1 MDQGLNWLVAKD
13 INGLAGHFVLAGG
26 LMSAAASDLIF
37 LVVLGAALWW
47 FLPLARDVGKSAAL
61 AAAGAVV
68 VGQVV
73 NLAIGHVIDVPRP
86 FIVHPQQVILLVQA
100 AHDSSFPS
108 DHATAAFSVAA
119 TALLRAM
126 PGRWPLLAAALLIA
140 FARVYVGAHDPLD
153 VIAGA
158 VLGTLWAT
166 VFLRVDARLQAHY
179 LRAIAIARRLRL
191 A

>member
-1 MDQGLNWLVAKD
+1 MDQGLNWHVAKAV
-13 INGLAGHFVLAGG
+13 NGFADHFPLVDG
-26 LMSAAASDLIF
+26 LMRVAASDLIF
-37 LVVLGAALWW
+37 LVILGAALWW

-73 NLAIGHVIDVPRP
+73 NLAIGQLIDVPRP
-86 FIVHPQQVILLVQA
+86 FIAHPQQVILLVQA

-119 TALLRAM
+119 SAFLRVM
-126 PGRWPLLAAALLIA
+126 PGRWSLLAAALLIA
-140 FARVYVGAHDPLD
+140 FARVYVGAHYPLD
-153 VIAGA
+153 VIVGA

-166 VFLRVDARLQAHY
+166 VFLRLDARLQVPYHQV
-179 LRAIAIARRLRL
+179 IAIARRLRL